1 MARTDRNGLR
11 SPRPSDY
18 PLPKSA
24 EEAIKLGLNVYID
37 NGVEKLLRYK
47 SRAKQRENGLR
58 YEEEKV
64 ADRKAN
70 RGSERRRAATNQQT
84 LTKEDYR
91 NYAKKNGYTEE
102 LADQLY
108 TQNEA
113 KLSDLKKQKS
123 VSQNYEHLTP
133 TISKKYGGVEHWRN
147 ITLMDAEENGAKSDK
162 LISKDAA
169 VQAGIPLNK
178 QSALQMDFEGRP
190 DLPLDEKL
198 NIVRESLEKA
208 VSARQVNAAY
218 EKAVARY
225 NNKPTPSLKYAKATA
240 LAAAGIGLLG
250 PLGTA
255 ASAAEVAER
264 TAIANGSDNLV
275 DDVQA
280 GLAGVS
286 LAADGASYVP
296 VAAPVG
302 ELVST
307 AADGVNMAIDTVR
320 QNPETIT
327 KAKKKVVETA
337 QTAVK
342 TAQTA
347 NKTLNPV
354 SNAIHNNV
362 VKPATKKLNNEVTY
376 FFARLRQGRVPY
388 ISD

>member
-24 EEAIKLGLNVYID
+24 DEAIKLGLNVYSS

-47 SRAKQRENGLR
+47 SRAKERLNGLR

-84 LTKEDYR
+84 LTQEDYR
-91 NYAKKNGYTEE
+91 NYAKKNGYSEQ

-108 TQNEA
+108 SENED

-123 VSQNYEHLTP
+123 ISQNYEHLTP

-147 ITLMDAEENGAKSDK
+147 ITLMDAAENGAKSDK
-162 LISKDAA
+162 LIPKETA
-169 VQAGIPLNK
+169 VEAGIPLNK
-178 QSALQMDFEGRP
+178 QSALQMDFERRP
-190 DLPLDEKL
+190 DIPLDEKL
-198 NIVRESLEKA
+198 NIVREGLDKA
-208 VSARQVNAAY
+208 LSARNVNAAY
-218 EKAVARY
+218 DRAVARFKG
-225 NNKPTPSLKYAKATA
+225 KPSPSLKYAKATA

-255 ASAAEVAER
+255 ASAAELAER
-264 TAIANGSDNLV
+264 SSIANGSDNFV

-286 LAADGASYVP
+286 LAADGASYMPAV
-296 VAAPVG
+296 APVG

-320 QNPETIT
+320 QNPEAIT

-347 NKTLNPV
+347 NKFLNPV

-362 VKPATKKLNNEVTY
+362 VKPAAKKLNNEATY
-376 FFARLRQGRVPY
+376 FFARLRQGKIPY
-388 ISD
+388 VGD

>member
-24 EEAIKLGLNVYID
+24 DEAIKLGLNVYSS

-47 SRAKQRENGLR
+47 SRAKERPNGLR

-84 LTKEDYR
+84 LTQEDYR
-91 NYAKKNGYTEE
+91 DYAKKNGYSEQ

-108 TQNEA
+108 SENED

-123 VSQNYEHLTP
+123 ISQNYEHLTP

-147 ITLMDAEENGAKSDK
+147 ITLMDAAENGAKSDK
-162 LISKDAA
+162 LIPKETA
-169 VQAGIPLNK
+169 VEAGIPLNK
-178 QSALQMDFEGRP
+178 QSALQMDFERRP
-190 DLPLDEKL
+190 DIPLDEKL
-198 NIVRESLEKA
+198 NIVREGLDKA
-208 VSARQVNAAY
+208 LNARNVNAAY
-218 EKAVARY
+218 DRAVARFKG
-225 NNKPTPSLKYAKATA
+225 KPSPSLKYAKATA

-255 ASAAEVAER
+255 ASAAELAER
-264 TAIANGSDNLV
+264 SSIANSSDNFV

-286 LAADGASYVP
+286 LAADGASYMPAV
-296 VAAPVG
+296 APVG

-320 QNPETIT
+320 QNSEAIT

-347 NKTLNPV
+347 DKALNPV

-362 VKPATKKLNNEVTY
+362 VKPAAKKLNNEATY
-376 FFARLRQGRVPY
+376 FFARLRQGKIPY
-388 ISD
+388 VGD